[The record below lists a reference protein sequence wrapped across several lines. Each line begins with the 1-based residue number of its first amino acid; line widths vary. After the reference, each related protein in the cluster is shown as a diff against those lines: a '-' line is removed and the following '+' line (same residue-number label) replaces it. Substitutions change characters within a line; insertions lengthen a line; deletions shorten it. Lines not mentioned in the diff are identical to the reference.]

1 MLRITQQDNALG
13 AKRYYSGAD
22 YLSEGQELVGAWGGQ
37 GARLLG
43 LHGVVD
49 KERFDLL
56 CDNRDPRDGK
66 PLTARTRADR
76 TVGYDFTWSVPKS
89 VSLLYALTG
98 DPEVLGAFRSAVDE
112 TMRDIEAEMK
122 TRVRKSGKDEDRQ
135 TGNMAWAEFVHTTSR
150 PVDGVP
156 DPQLHAH
163 CFVFNTT
170 WDAKESRWKAGQ
182 FRDLK
187 RDAPYW
193 QAAFR
198 VRLAGKLQ
206 DLGLAV
212 ERKRDDFEIA
222 GLSSPALLKRFSRRT
237 QVIEKTAAERG
248 ITDPDRKAELG
259 AATREKKDKT
269 LAWDELRT
277 QWESRL
283 TDAERKALAE
293 TKRRDVPYA
302 RPAGMEAESVD
313 HAIDHSFTRE
323 SVVPE
328 RKLLTEALKRGLS
341 GVTVEGVTRELS
353 ARPLIRGV
361 HDGRPMATTRELLD
375 AESRLIA
382 FAREGRGRF
391 RPLGDPARPFTRE
404 WLNKGQKAAI
414 RAVLGSRD
422 RVSIIRGAAGTGK
435 TTLEQELGEA
445 LAEAGK
451 PVVALAQ
458 SVGASRDT
466 LREEAGFADA
476 DTVARFF
483 KDRDMQEQ
491 ARGGVILLDEASQ
504 LGTREMLRLFDA
516 AASLDA
522 RLVLVG
528 DRKQHRSVS
537 AGEPLKLLEERAG
550 LPVAAVTDIMRQSGD
565 YKKAAKA
572 LSEGRIADG
581 FAELDRLGWVKEVP
595 DGQRYQA
602 LADAYLAATRE
613 KKRNGAYKSAMVIS
627 PTNAEAARINAAIRA
642 ALKAEGRLGEERV
655 FAAWAP
661 THLTEPE
668 KRDRAN
674 YEPGVMLQFH
684 QNAPGHQSSSRLVIG
699 ETGEPPLP
707 YADRFEVYRPVNLPV
722 AVGDRLRIT
731 ANGWDRS
738 EKRRLSN
745 GSLVTVRGF
754 SPRGDVIADKGLVI
768 PKEFGHLTHGVVT
781 SYASQSKTVD
791 KVFIGQSAASMGAA
805 NRRQFYV
812 SVTRGK
818 EQAVVFTDD
827 KASLRQ
833 AVERADEPLSATE
846 FVRPQWRKPSLR
858 QRLARH
864 VAFARRLATF
874 ARTHEPRPRDVGRTP
889 PLDREHAHGR

>member
-1 MLRITQQDNALG
+1 MLRITQQDSAEG
-13 AKRYYSGAD
+13 AKRYYSSAD
-22 YLSEGQELVGAWGGQ
+22 YLSEGRELVGSWGGE

-43 LHGVVD
+43 LVGVVD

-89 VSLLYALTG
+89 VSLLYALT
-98 DPEVLGAFRSAVDE
+98 DDRQILDAFRSAVDE
-112 TMRDIEAEMK
+112 TMRDIESEIK
-122 TRVRKSGKDEDRQ
+122 TRVRKGGKNEDRQ

-170 WDAKESRWKAGQ
+170 WDSKEGRWKAGQ

-198 VRLAGKLQ
+198 ARLANKLQ
-206 DLGLAV
+206 DLGFAI
-212 ERKRDDFEIA
+212 ERKRDDFELV
-222 GLSSPALLKRFSRRT
+222 GLTSPALLKRFSRRT
-237 QVIEKTAAERG
+237 EVIEKTAAELG

-269 LAWDELRT
+269 LSWDELQVEWAERM
-277 QWESRL
+277 
-283 TDAERKALAE
+283 TDAEYGALANVADR
-293 TKRRDVPYA
+293 TVPYA
-302 RPAGMEAESVD
+302 RPVGMEKAAVD
-313 HAIDHSFTRE
+313 HAVEHSFTRE

-328 RKLLTEALKRGLS
+328 RKLLTEALKRGLG
-341 GVTVEGVTRELS
+341 GVTVEGVQKELA

-361 HDGRPMATTRELLD
+361 YDGRPMATTKELLD

-382 FAREGRGRF
+382 FARGGRGRC
-391 RPLGDPARPFTRE
+391 RPLGDPDRPFTRE
-404 WLNKGQKAAI
+404 WLNDGQRAAI

-466 LREEAGFADA
+466 LRDAGFPDA

-483 KDRDMQEQ
+483 KERSMQQQ

-504 LGTREMLRLFDA
+504 LGTRDMLRLFDL

-528 DRKQHRSVS
+528 DRRQHRSVS

-565 YKKAAKA
+565 YKQAAKA
-572 LSEGRIADG
+572 LSEGRAADG
-581 FAELDRLGWVKEVP
+581 FAGLDRLGWIKEVP
-595 DGQRYQA
+595 DGKRYQA
-602 LADAYLAATRE
+602 LAEAYLAATKE
-613 KKRNGAYKSAMVIS
+613 KKRNGEYKSALVIS

-642 ALKAEGRLGEERV
+642 ALKAEGRLGEERH

-661 THLTEPE
+661 AHLTEPE
-668 KRDRAN
+668 KRDAAN
-674 YEPGVMLQFH
+674 YEPGVLLQFH
-684 QNAPGHQSSSRLVIG
+684 QNAPGHKNGSRMVVG
-699 ETGEPPLP
+699 EGERPPLP

-722 AVGDRLRIT
+722 AVGDRLKIT
-731 ANGWDRS
+731 ANGWDCTG
-738 EKRRLSN
+738 KRRLSN
-745 GSLVTVRGF
+745 GALVTVRGF
-754 SPRGDVIADKGLVI
+754 SPRGDIVADKGLVI

-791 KVFIGQSAASMGAA
+791 KVFVGQSAASLGAA

-812 SVTRGK
+812 SITRGR

-827 KASLRQ
+827 KEKLRQ
-833 AVERADEPLSATE
+833 AVERPDEPLSATE
-846 FVRPQWRKPSLR
+846 FVRPLRRKPPLR

-864 VAFARRLATF
+864 LAFGRRLAAF
-874 ARTHEPRPRDVGRTP
+874 ARTHEPRHRDAQRTP
-889 PLDREHAHGR
+889 PLDREHAYGR